1 MLDIICFAEYNVLC
15 GRACPRL
22 GVNCMKS
29 SLIIKLIEAH
39 CSGVEDAFKKALHD
53 LANDEERKGN
63 ISLSS
68 SLINAYTSEKKVNQ
82 SFLDSP
88 LSEMSFS
95 VQGSLSTPKDKDS
108 ALELI
113 DVLLPKV
120 KLAEVALP
128 EKTKEAL
135 LQIIEEQKKADDL
148 FSKGITP
155 TNRVLFCGPPG
166 CGKTLTANAIAGE
179 IGIPVAYVKLDGLVS
194 SYLGQTGT
202 NIRKIF
208 EYVKSKRI
216 MLFLDEFDAIAKK
229 RDDAH
234 ELGEL
239 KRVVT
244 TLLQNMDN
252 MPRNVFLVAATNHH
266 HLLDPAIWRRFDTS
280 ILLELPN
287 AQQRE
292 SIIVRFLTETLDD
305 YKVDIK
311 TLITL
316 TEGMSGAQVYN
327 LLHAIAKYCVM
338 QQKKSNV
345 SKEDIASV
353 WIKQSSLFLSEDS
366 DAYTHALYKL
376 NKNGIS
382 VRTLEKIT
390 GISKSTLSYRFNKE
404 EKADEQ
410 RTEKPSLDS

>member
-1 MLDIICFAEYNVLC
+1 
-15 GRACPRL
+15 
-22 GVNCMKS
+22 MKS

-39 CSGVEDAFKKALHD
+39 CSGSEDAFKVALHN

-68 SLINAYTSEKKVNQ
+68 SIINAYSSEKRASPAV
-82 SFLDSP
+82 LDSP

-95 VQGSLSTPKDKDS
+95 VQSSLPTPKDKDS

-113 DVLLPKV
+113 DILQPKV
-120 KLAEVALP
+120 KLGDVALP

-135 LQIIEEQKKADDL
+135 LQIIEEQKKAADL

-208 EYVKSKRI
+208 EFVKGKRI

-252 MPRNVFLVAATNHH
+252 MPGNVFLVAATNHH
-266 HLLDPAIWRRFDTS
+266 HLLDLAIWRRFETS

-292 SIIVRFLTETLDD
+292 SIIAKFIAETLSD
-305 YKVDIK
+305 YKIDPK

-316 TEGMSGAQVYN
+316 TEGMSGAQVCN
-327 LLHAIAKYCVM
+327 LLQALAKYCVM
-338 QQKKSNV
+338 QGKKDKV
-345 SKEDIASV
+345 TKEDIASV
-353 WIKQSSLFLSEDS
+353 WIKQSTLFINEDS

-376 NKNGIS
+376 YKSGVS
-382 VRTLEKIT
+382 MRALAEIT
-390 GISKSTLSYRFNKE
+390 EIPKSTLSYRFNKE
-404 EKADEQ
+404 EKSSEQ
-410 RTEKPSLDS
+410 GSEKPSLDS